1 MAVESAYGPSAA
13 RWLCAG
19 QRSREDPGVN
29 DETQKRMITILSS
42 GIAYL
47 LASRVADRFLDE
59 PEERGIGDDVK
70 EATLKAA
77 FSLASTVIAS
87 IIVRRVVGSRWGS

>member
-1 MAVESAYGPSAA
+1 M
-13 RWLCAG
+13 
-19 QRSREDPGVN
+19 N

-47 LASRVADRFLDE
+47 LASRLADRFIAE
-59 PEERGIGDDVK
+59 PEERGIGDDIK
-70 EATLKAA
+70 EAALKAG

-87 IIVRRVVGSRWGS
+87 MIVRRVIGTRWGS

>member
-1 MAVESAYGPSAA
+1 M
-13 RWLCAG
+13 
-19 QRSREDPGVN
+19 D

-47 LASRVADRFLDE
+47 LASRLADRFLDE

>member
-1 MAVESAYGPSAA
+1 M
-13 RWLCAG
+13 
-19 QRSREDPGVN
+19 N

-47 LASRVADRFLDE
+47 LASRLADRFIDE
-59 PEERGIGDDVK
+59 PEERGIGDDIK
-70 EATLKAA
+70 EAALKAG

-87 IIVRRVVGSRWGS
+87 MIVRRVIGTRWGS